1 MNAPQSVP
9 LLPARLAGLVSRLPQ
24 WPPSAVLCASLNLLF
39 LPTLDQD
46 TKQRLMGRIVSIQV
60 SDAGLDAHPPFPF
73 GSCLRRGTAEVTIR
87 ACAWD
92 FYRLARRLEDPD
104 TLFFSRRLSI
114 DGDTELGLLVK
125 NALDAIDWSRLSGRG
140 PVIERL
146 RRLAERR
153 GAAQTLCV
161 IVGGKPRLSRKN
173 CGILLRKARRHLPI

>member
-1 MNAPQSVP
+1 M
-9 LLPARLAGLVSRLPQ
+9 
-24 WPPSAVLCASLNLLF
+24 
-39 LPTLDQD
+39 
-46 TKQRLMGRIVSIQV
+46 
-60 SDAGLDAHPPFPF
+60 SDAGLDGRIRLSPF
-73 GSCLRRGTAEVTIR
+73 GFLPAPRRAPEVTIR

-125 NALDAIDWSRLSGRG
+125 NALDAIDWSRLSGRLG

-153 GAAQTLCV
+153 GAQH
-161 IVGGKPRLSRKN
+161 KPS
-173 CGILLRKARRHLPI
+173 A